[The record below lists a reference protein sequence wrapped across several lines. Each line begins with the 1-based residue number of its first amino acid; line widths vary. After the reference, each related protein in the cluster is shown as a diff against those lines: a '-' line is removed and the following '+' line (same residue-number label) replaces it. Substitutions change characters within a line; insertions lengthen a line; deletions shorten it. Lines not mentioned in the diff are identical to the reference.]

1 MRRESTRQTLML
13 LKVLVKAKAEHGSS
27 LAQTCGDFIALHL
40 SSVGSSSRVL
50 ANTAD
55 APSGSAELTPCSCAA
70 CTSLLSTPHIPS
82 FSYQPSYHS
91 LQTRRAEENW
101 LYHKI
106 IQLIHSWVHRI
117 IIIILFTFLYW
128 ELLLFISPFLS
139 NLTYDREWL

>member
-55 APSGSAELTPCSCAA
+55 APSGSAELTPCSCMSAPH
-70 CTSLLSTPHIPS
+70 SFLLPTFPVFPINHHTTASKHAGQKRIDYTIK
-82 FSYQPSYHS
+82 SY
-91 LQTRRAEENW
+91 N
-101 LYHKI
+101 
-106 IQLIHSWVHRI
+106 
-117 IIIILFTFLYW
+117 
-128 ELLLFISPFLS
+128 
-139 NLTYDREWL
+139 